1 MPMQP
6 RKDVTEKKLVVKN
19 KLGLHARPAALFVQ
33 TANRF
38 DCEIEVRKGRQKV
51 NGKSIM
57 GIMTL
62 AVMCGSSIVI
72 RAEGPDAAE
81 AVSALEK
88 LIANDFGEGE
98 EACK

>member
-1 MPMQP
+1 MDA
-6 RKDVTEKKLVVKN
+6 KKKSIEKKFVIAN

-38 DCEIEVRKGRQKV
+38 KSDIDVIKGKDRV

-62 AVMCGSSIVI
+62 AAGAGTEIMICATGD
-72 RAEGPDAAE
+72 DAAE
-81 AVSALEK
+81 AVSEIAK
-88 LIANDFGEGE
+88 LIEGNFGE
-98 EACK
+98 